1 MDSAPRNRQQDFRF
15 LDELIASSGGSSI
28 EPSTLDI
35 RAYTS
40 QIKSQ
45 LTKLEEEATLDFM
58 ALNQN
63 AFSLYQDISKSEKI
77 LGRVGEVV
85 DGFQG
90 ELERI
95 SDEVRT
101 LQDRS
106 ESYHL
111 QLKNRK
117 NLNKLLTKY
126 IDNTMLTRQL
136 IDALCNQDIDQD
148 LDDYLMNVEKLN
160 EMIFYVSNPPNLVG

>member
-1 MDSAPRNRQQDFRF
+1 M
-15 LDELIASSGGSSI
+15 
-28 EPSTLDI
+28 T
-35 RAYTS
+35 
-40 QIKSQ
+40 
-45 LTKLEEEATLDFM
+45 
-58 ALNQN
+58 LNQH
-63 AFSLYQDISKSEKI
+63 ALSLYQDISKSESV
-77 LGRVGEVV
+77 LNRVGNVV

-117 NLNKLLTKY
+117 NLNKMLTNYLDNTLLTK
-126 IDNTMLTRQL
+126 QL
-136 IDALCNQDIDQD
+136 IDGLCNDDIDKD
-148 LDDYLMNVEKLN
+148 LDSYLEKVEKLN
-160 EMIFYVSNPPNLVG
+160 EIIFYVQNPPTAVG

>member
-15 LDELIASSGGSSI
+15 LDELIASSGGGSI

-77 LGRVGEVV
+77 LERVGEVV

-111 QLKNRK
+111 
-117 NLNKLLTKY
+117 
-126 IDNTMLTRQL
+126 
-136 IDALCNQDIDQD
+136 
-148 LDDYLMNVEKLN
+148 
-160 EMIFYVSNPPNLVG
+160 

>member
-1 MDSAPRNRQQDFRF
+1 M
-15 LDELIASSGGSSI
+15 
-28 EPSTLDI
+28 T
-35 RAYTS
+35 
-40 QIKSQ
+40 
-45 LTKLEEEATLDFM
+45 
-58 ALNQN
+58 LNQQ
-63 AFSLYQDISKSEKI
+63 ALSLYQDIDKSESV
-77 LGRVGEVV
+77 LLRVGGVV

-117 NLNKLLTKY
+117 NLNKMLTNYLDNTLLTK
-126 IDNTMLTRQL
+126 QL
-136 IDALCNQDIDQD
+136 IDSLCNNDIEKD
-148 LDDYLMNVEKLN
+148 LDDYLQKVEKLN
-160 EMIFYVSNPPNLVG
+160 EIIFYVQNPPTAVGQNSKSLQ